1 MVFRYDAPTSPRQA
15 HMRTIIYPGTF
26 DPITHGHCNLV
37 ERAATLFDK
46 VVVAIATSKKKAP
59 LFDSDTRVSLAQQ
72 ALARTPNVEVCAFS
86 GLIVDLVHQKG
97 AIAVLRGV
105 RSMTDFDYELQM
117 AGMNSAMY
125 PDFETV
131 FLTPANNYAFISSTL
146 VREIASMKGDVSNFV
161 HPIVN
166 AALQQRFAG

>member
-1 MVFRYDAPTSPRQA
+1 MSPA
-15 HMRTIIYPGTF
+15 MRTIIYPGTF
-26 DPITHGHCNLV
+26 DPITHGHSNLV
-37 ERAATLFDK
+37 ERAARLFDK
-46 VVVAIATSKKKAP
+46 VIIAIATSRKKTP
-59 LFDSDTRVSLAQQ
+59 LFDETMRIQLAQQ
-72 ALARTPNVEVCAFS
+72 ALSQVPNVEVCGFS
-86 GLIVDLVHQKG
+86 GLIVDLAHQKS

-131 FLTPANNYAFISSTL
+131 FLTPANNLAFISSTL

-161 HPIVN
+161 HPAVN
-166 AALQQRFAG
+166 AALKQRFSS

>member
-1 MVFRYDAPTSPRQA
+1 
-15 HMRTIIYPGTF
+15 MRTIIYPGTF
-26 DPITHGHCNLV
+26 DPITHGHSNLV
-37 ERAATLFDK
+37 ERAAQLFDR
-46 VVVAIATSKKKAP
+46 VVIAIATSKKKTP
-59 LFDSDTRVSLAQQ
+59 LFDEAMRIQLAQQ
-72 ALARTPNVEVCAFS
+72 ALAHVPNIEVCGFS
-86 GLIVDLVHQKG
+86 GLIVDLVHQQG

-131 FLTPANNYAFISSTL
+131 FLTPANNLAFISSTL

-161 HPIVN
+161 HPAVN
-166 AALQQRFAG
+166 AALHQRFAG

>member
-1 MVFRYDAPTSPRQA
+1 
-15 HMRTIIYPGTF
+15 MRTIIYPGTF
-26 DPITHGHCNLV
+26 DPITHGHSNLV
-37 ERAATLFDK
+37 ERAARLFDK
-46 VVVAIATSKKKAP
+46 VIIAIATSKKKTP
-59 LFDSDTRVSLAQQ
+59 LFDEAARIQLAQQ
-72 ALARTPNVEVCAFS
+72 VLSHVPNIEVCGFS
-86 GLIVDLVHQKG
+86 GLIVDLAHQQS

-131 FLTPANNYAFISSTL
+131 FLTPANNLAFISSTL

-161 HPIVN
+161 HPAVN
-166 AALQQRFAG
+166 AALKQRFSSPT

>member
-1 MVFRYDAPTSPRQA
+1 
-15 HMRTIIYPGTF
+15 MRTIIYPGTF
-26 DPITHGHCNLV
+26 DPITHGHSNLV
-37 ERAATLFDK
+37 ERAARLFDK
-46 VVVAIATSKKKAP
+46 VIIAIATSRKKTP
-59 LFDSDTRVSLAQQ
+59 LFDETMRIQLAQQ
-72 ALARTPNVEVCAFS
+72 ALSHVPNVEVCGFS
-86 GLIVDLVHQKG
+86 GLIVDLAHQKS

-131 FLTPANNYAFISSTL
+131 FLTPANNLAFISSTL

-161 HPIVN
+161 HPAVN
-166 AALQQRFAG
+166 AALKQRFSS